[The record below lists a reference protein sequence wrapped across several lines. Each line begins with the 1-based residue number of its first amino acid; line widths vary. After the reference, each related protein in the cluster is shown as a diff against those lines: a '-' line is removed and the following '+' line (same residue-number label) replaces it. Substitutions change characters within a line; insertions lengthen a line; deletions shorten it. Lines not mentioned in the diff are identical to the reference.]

1 MFRNR
6 IIVTLWTR
14 FKEQFCVVERLNLLY
29 IHYFLDN
36 YISNIL
42 FYKVSLQIPFC
53 ITY

>member
-6 IIVTLWTR
+6 IILTLSIC
-14 FKEQFCVVERLNLLY
+14 FKEEFCIVERLNLLY

-42 FYKVSLQIPFC
+42 FYKVSLQIIC